1 MILCLKKRGL
11 FSSYCPIQEEWL
23 APGALEKLLYTYSA
37 RPSPLYIALFRS
49 VELESH
55 HLLFTVTVLTSPLP
69 RALNLD
75 VFSRKYSGV
84 TYSMEENKP
93 TRIVAISSVTPSV
106 SFFLA
111 MLLLSGKNVTSSW
124 SQIYHCSGNVT
135 YLLFVQRYHFV
146 FFAHP
151 CWQWTLLLCL
161 FKADSLNLRTWVSKR
176 RELSYQ
182 GVGTYRQW
190 ENLSG
195 FLCADRTALCR
206 EWAAQLW
213 CLTSEK
219 CLVLVQLPYVKR
231 LSSVGTGKIQPWI
244 HFRAHLEDLTGCN
257 KRSSQD
263 WGITDSRSLYQLF
276 SSVVPF
282 FPL

>member
-23 APGALEKLLYTYSA
+23 APGTLEKLLCTYSA
-37 RPSPLYIALFRS
+37 RPSPLYVALFGS

-55 HLLFTVTVLTSPLP
+55 HLLAFIITVLTSPLP
-69 RALNLD
+69 RAWSLD

-135 YLLFVQRYHFV
+135 YLLFV
-146 FFAHP
+146 
-151 CWQWTLLLCL
+151 
-161 FKADSLNLRTWVSKR
+161 
-176 RELSYQ
+176 
-182 GVGTYRQW
+182 
-190 ENLSG
+190 
-195 FLCADRTALCR
+195 
-206 EWAAQLW
+206 
-213 CLTSEK
+213 
-219 CLVLVQLPYVKR
+219 
-231 LSSVGTGKIQPWI
+231 
-244 HFRAHLEDLTGCN
+244 
-257 KRSSQD
+257 
-263 WGITDSRSLYQLF
+263 
-276 SSVVPF
+276 
-282 FPL
+282 